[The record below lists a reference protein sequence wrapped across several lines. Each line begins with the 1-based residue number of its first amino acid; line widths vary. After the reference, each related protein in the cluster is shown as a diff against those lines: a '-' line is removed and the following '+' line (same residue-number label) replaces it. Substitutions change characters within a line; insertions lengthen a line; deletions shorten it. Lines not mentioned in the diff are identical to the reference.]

1 MYFCP
6 INNLKNGLNIFIQ
19 MYKIHIWKSILIF
32 YIIYVLI
39 IYITNNII
47 FDELFY
53 YSTLSDKLSTINIEE
68 VILFKNKYE

>member
-1 MYFCP
+1 
-6 INNLKNGLNIFIQ
+6 

-39 IYITNNII
+39 IYITNNFI

-53 YSTLSDKLSTINIEE
+53 EFIQSRKGVPIISVTPTNYSLKSISIYAL
-68 VILFKNKYE
+68 